1 MVGCEC
7 EWECECEQHRK
18 RQAHLSQRL
27 VGRFPSYIPPVSCVG
42 FNLLL
47 WDYFTYG
54 VLFSP
59 LLSFLNLN
67 RSDLNNEQQQ

>member
-1 MVGCEC
+1 MCVAVVEA
-7 EWECECEQHRK
+7 HRR
-18 RQAHLSQRL
+18 RQAYLSQRL

-47 WDYFTYG
+47 WDYFTYA